1 MTATQTGPRAPLKRP
16 PSRGVVALILAALFL
31 TGLLAGVAL
40 DRMVLHHRHGPFAGM
55 GPGPG
60 GMREH
65 PERRAELQKRLA
77 DRITRDLDLAPDQ
90 RTQLEAILPRHAAEF
105 DSLRTE
111 MDTRLRTLLDSSSAD
126 VERILTPEQKSKWA
140 ALRQR
145 FEDRGPPPP
154 P

>member
-1 MTATQTGPRAPLKRP
+1 M
-16 PSRGVVALILAALFL
+16 ALILAALFL

-55 GPGPG
+55 GRGPG
-60 GMREH
+60 GGLREH

-77 DRITRDLDLAPDQ
+77 DRITEDLDLTPDQ
-90 RTQLEAILPRHAAEF
+90 RLQLEAVLPRHAAAF
-105 DSLRTE
+105 DSLRTD
-111 MDTRLRTLLDSSSAD
+111 MDARLRTLLDSSSAD
-126 VERILTPEQKSKWA
+126 VERILTPEQRTRWV

>member
-1 MTATQTGPRAPLKRP
+1 MAIQPGSGAALKRP

-60 GMREH
+60 GLREH
-65 PERRAELQKRLA
+65 PEARAELQKRMA
-77 DRITRDLDLAPDQ
+77 DRMTEDLNLTPDQ
-90 RTQLEAILPRHAAEF
+90 RLQLEAVLPRHAAEF

-111 MDTRLRTLLDSSSAD
+111 MDARLRTLLDSSSAD
-126 VERILTPEQKSKWA
+126 VEHILTPEQKTKWA
-140 ALRQR
+140 ALRHR
-145 FEDRGPPPP
+145 FQDRGPPPP